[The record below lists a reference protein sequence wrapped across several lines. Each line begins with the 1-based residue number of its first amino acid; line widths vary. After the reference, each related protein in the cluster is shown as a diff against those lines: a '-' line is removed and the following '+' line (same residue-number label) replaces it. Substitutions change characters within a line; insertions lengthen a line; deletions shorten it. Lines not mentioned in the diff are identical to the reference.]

1 MLSGLTPRV
10 SRELALEP
18 QGTSPWQGP
27 LASPVAPP
35 APPIVPLPEV
45 LMLRRCLTWLRATPV
60 AKVLPLDQH
69 VVFHQLVG
77 YVVLALAAVH
87 TGAHIANFSK

>member
-1 MLSGLTPRV
+1 
-10 SRELALEP
+10 
-18 QGTSPWQGP
+18 
-27 LASPVAPP
+27 
-35 APPIVPLPEV
+35 
-45 LMLRRCLTWLRATPV
+45 MLRRCLTWLRATPV

-77 YVVLALAAVH
+77 YVVLMLAAIH